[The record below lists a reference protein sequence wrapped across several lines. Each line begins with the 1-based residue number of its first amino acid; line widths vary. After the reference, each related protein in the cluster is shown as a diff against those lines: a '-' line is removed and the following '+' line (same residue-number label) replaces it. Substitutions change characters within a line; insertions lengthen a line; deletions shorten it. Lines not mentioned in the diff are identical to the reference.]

1 MLNTHLR
8 AVSTLFSNYST
19 LVYPGYTQLHERRP
33 SSTNVD
39 HHGLPSIDTG
49 RSTHVVIPCDYEGP
63 QRSVQPAD
71 YEDALTAIAAFVH
84 SHPSFIIQI
93 FEHPVTIRNVS
104 VGADYTE
111 VLEAIRRAGYII
123 PAGEAMMIGIGDVD
137 EFNATSSGG
146 LKISRNMPILTWW
159 SKYCTF
165 VRIGIQWPR
174 FSSRKIYKDERSPRL
189 FDHMKVLAEVVF
201 RPCGHTACN
210 CEVCRMKKPVTGVD
224 EASNAEDEEGNSEPE
239 WNIKLA
245 DIERSEALAAPSFIG
260 ER

>member
-1 MLNTHLR
+1 MISVEESR
-8 AVSTLFSNYST
+8 QSNQ
-19 LVYPGYTQLHERRP
+19 P
-33 SSTNVD
+33 
-39 HHGLPSIDTG
+39 
-49 RSTHVVIPCDYEGP
+49 
-63 QRSVQPAD
+63 QPAD

-84 SHPSFIIQI
+84 SHPSFIMQI

-146 LKISRNMPILTWW
+146 LKISRLVVTCLTHAEINSPSCRNMPILTWW

-174 FSSRKIYKDERSPRL
+174 FSSQKIYKDERSPRVCAHL
-189 FDHMKVLAEVVF
+189 RLLMLPKGHKPRLKLWLLSTQIVLPAV
-201 RPCGHTACN
+201 RPH
-210 CEVCRMKKPVTGVD
+210 ESPR
-224 EASNAEDEEGNSEPE
+224 
-239 WNIKLA
+239 
-245 DIERSEALAAPSFIG
+245 RSGLSALWAHG
-260 ER
+260 L